1 MNPQSEAD
9 QRLTVSRDGDA
20 VVVRLGGDWSLR
32 EGLPSTIA
40 VGKAIDTDPRPSRV
54 RVENISLGRW
64 DTSLVT
70 VLARIEQTGTEHG
83 LDLDLTEAPPGAQ
96 RLLEIAR
103 EGGRRSQGALSV
115 LPVASPEI
123 RAPLPWAVGRFVIE
137 GTRSLGDK
145 VPPLTEAV
153 GRFVI
158 EGARTVGD
166 KVDFLGSTAVALW
179 RMLVG
184 RTWRLGLGM
193 TAALQEAGV
202 GTLPVLAILAFSGG
216 AVLSLLANQQLGK
229 LGAPLLAPQ
238 LVAIVIL
245 RELGALATGV
255 ALAFRVGSG
264 IAAELAT
271 MAAGKEVDALRA
283 MNISPFDFLVAPR
296 VLALVLMGPLLVI
309 YANALGLLGGLFVG
323 VSTNEI
329 PVAIHLESLSSALTL
344 KHAIAGLVKGA
355 AFGLVVGMVGC
366 YYGLR
371 SGKTPGSVGQAVQTA
386 VVAAV
391 LGVVLADAVL
401 TLFFKWVEL

>member
-1 MNPQSEAD
+1 M
-9 QRLTVSRDGDA
+9 
-20 VVVRLGGDWSLR
+20 VRLGGDWNLR
-32 EGLPSTIA
+32 EGLPSTLA

-70 VLARIEQTGTEHG
+70 VLARIEQTGATHG
-83 LDLDLTEAPPGAQ
+83 LDLDLTKAPAGVL

-103 EGGRRSQGALSV
+103 EGGRRSSGALSI
-115 LPVASPEI
+115 LPAASPEI
-123 RAPLPWAVGRFVIE
+123 RAPLPWVVGRWVIE
-137 GTRSLGDK
+137 GTLTLGDK

-158 EGARTVGD
+158 ESARTTGD
-166 KVDFLGSTAVALW
+166 KIDFLGSTAVALW

-323 VSTNEI
+323 VGTNEI

-344 KHAIAGLVKGA
+344 KHAIAGLMKGA
-355 AFGLVVGMVGC
+355 AFGLAVGMAGC

-371 SGKTPGSVGQAVQTA
+371 SGKTPGSVGQAVQTG

-391 LGVVLADAVL
+391 LGVVVADAVL
-401 TLFFKWVEL
+401 TLFFKWVQL

>member
-1 MNPQSEAD
+1 LTHHSEAD
-9 QRLTVSRDGDA
+9 HRLTVSRDGDA
-20 VVVRLGGDWSLR
+20 VVVRLGGDWNLR
-32 EGLPSTIA
+32 GGLPSTIA
-40 VGKAIDTDPRPSRV
+40 FAKAIDADPRPSRV
-54 RVENISLGRW
+54 RVENVSLGRW
-64 DTSLVT
+64 DSSLVT
-70 VLARIEQTGTEHG
+70 VLAQIEQTGAKHG
-83 LDLDLTEAPPGAQ
+83 LDLDLTEAPAGAQ

-103 EGGRRSQGALSV
+103 EGVRPLAWSGRSA
-115 LPVASPEI
+115 
-123 RAPLPWAVGRFVIE
+123 IE
-137 GTRSLGDK
+137 GARTLGDK

-158 EGARTVGD
+158 EGARTTGD
-166 KVDFLGSTAVALW
+166 KIDFLGSTAVALW
-179 RMLVG
+179 RILVG

-193 TAALQEAGV
+193 TTALQEAGV

-229 LGAPLLAPQ
+229 LGAPILAPQ

-283 MNISPFDFLVAPR
+283 MGISPFDFLVAPR
-296 VLALVLMGPLLVI
+296 VLALVLMGPLLVV
-309 YANALGLLGGLFVG
+309 YANTLGLLGGLFVG
-323 VSTNEI
+323 VSTNEM
-329 PVAIHLESLSSALTL
+329 PVEIHLESSKAALTL

-355 AFGLVVGMVGC
+355 AFGLVVGMAGC

-386 VVAAV
+386 VVRAV

-401 TLFFKWVEL
+401 TLVFKWVRL

>member
-1 MNPQSEAD
+1 MERFRD
-9 QRLTVSRDGDA
+9 QRLAVSHDGGA
-20 VVVRLGGDWSLR
+20 VVVGLCGDWNLR

-40 VGKAIDTDPRPSRV
+40 VGQAMSGDPRPSRV
-54 RVENISLGRW
+54 RVTNASLGRW
-64 DTSLVT
+64 DSSLVT
-70 VLARIEQTGTEHG
+70 VLAQIEQTAAKHG
-83 LDLDLTEAPPGAQ
+83 LDFDLSGAPAGAQ

-103 EGGRRSQGALSV
+103 EGGRRSKGALSI
-115 LPVASPEI
+115 LPVASPET
-123 RAPLPWAVGRFVIE
+123 RPPLAWVMGRWVID
-137 GTRSLGDK
+137 GTLNLGER

-158 EGARTVGD
+158 EGARTTGD
-166 KVDFLGSTAVALW
+166 KIDFLGATAVAFW

-202 GTLPVLAILAFSGG
+202 GTLPVLAMLAFSGG

-245 RELGALATGV
+245 RELGALATGM

-271 MAAGKEVDALRA
+271 MSAGKEVDALRA
-283 MNISPFDFLVAPR
+283 MSISPFDFLVAPR
-296 VLALVLMGPLLVI
+296 VLALVLMGPVLVV
-309 YANALGLLGGLFVG
+309 YANSLGLLGGVFVG

-329 PVAIHLESLSSALTL
+329 PVGVLLESSYAALTM
-344 KHAIAGLVKGA
+344 KHGIAGLVKGA
-355 AFGLVVGMVGC
+355 AFGFVVGIVGC

-371 SGKTPGSVGQAVQTA
+371 SGKTPGSVGQAVQTS

-401 TLFFKWVEL
+401 TLFFKWVQL

>member
-1 MNPQSEAD
+1 MSRVAD
-9 QRLTVSRDGDA
+9 HRLTVSRDGDA
-20 VVVRLGGDWSLR
+20 VVVRLSGDWNLR

-40 VGKAIDTDPRPSRV
+40 VGKAIDGDPRPARV
-54 RVENISLGRW
+54 RVENVSLGRW
-64 DTSLVT
+64 DSSLVT
-70 VLARIEQTGTEHG
+70 VLAQIEQTGAKHG
-83 LDLDLTEAPPGAQ
+83 LDLDLTEAPAGAQ
-96 RLLEIAR
+96 RLLEIALA
-103 EGGRRSQGALSV
+103 GGRRSKGALSV
-115 LPVASPEI
+115 LPPAPPGI
-123 RAPLPWAVGRFVIE
+123 RPPLAWAVGRFVIE
-137 GTRSLGDK
+137 STLTLGDK

-158 EGARTVGD
+158 ESTRTVGD

-193 TAALQEAGV
+193 TVALQEVGV

-216 AVLSLLANQQLGK
+216 AVLSLLANQHLGR

-264 IAAELAT
+264 IAAELAS
-271 MAAGKEVDALRA
+271 MSAGKEVDALRA
-283 MNISPFDFLVAPR
+283 MSISPFDFLVAPR
-296 VLALVLMGPLLVI
+296 VLALVLMGPLLVV
-309 YANALGLLGGLFVG
+309 YANSLGLLGGLFVG

-329 PVAIHLESLSSALTL
+329 PVGVLLESSYAALTL

-371 SGKTPGSVGQAVQTA
+371 SGTTPGAVGQAVQAA
-386 VVAAV
+386 VVSAV
-391 LGVVLADAVL
+391 LGVVLADAIL
-401 TLFFKWVEL
+401 TLFFKWVQL

>member
-1 MNPQSEAD
+1 MTRHSEAD
-9 QRLTVSRDGDA
+9 HRLTVSRDGDA
-20 VVVRLGGDWSLR
+20 VVVRLGGDWNLR
-32 EGLPSTIA
+32 GGLPSTIA
-40 VGKAIDTDPRPSRV
+40 VAKAIDADPRPSRL
-54 RVENISLGRW
+54 RVEKVSLGRW
-64 DTSLVT
+64 DSSLVT
-70 VLARIEQTGTEHG
+70 VLAQIAQTGAKHG
-83 LDLDLTEAPPGAQ
+83 LDLDLTEAPAGAQ

-103 EGGRRSQGALSV
+103 EGKR
-115 LPVASPEI
+115 P
-123 RAPLPWAVGRFVIE
+123 PLAWSGSSAIE
-137 GTRSLGDK
+137 GTRTLGDK

-158 EGARTVGD
+158 EGARTTGD
-166 KVDFLGSTAVALW
+166 KIDFLGSTAVALW

-229 LGAPLLAPQ
+229 LGAPVLAPQ

-271 MAAGKEVDALRA
+271 MSAGKEVDALRA
-283 MNISPFDFLVAPR
+283 MGISPFDFLVAPR
-296 VLALVLMGPLLVI
+296 VLALVLMGPLLVV

-329 PVAIHLESLSSALTL
+329 PVEIHLESSKAALTL

-391 LGVVLADAVL
+391 LGVVLADALL
-401 TLFFKWVEL
+401 TLFFKWVQL

>member
-1 MNPQSEAD
+1 MSRVAD
-9 QRLTVSRDGDA
+9 HRLTVSRDGDT
-20 VVVRLGGDWSLR
+20 VVVGLGGDWNLR
-32 EGLPSTIA
+32 GGLPSLIA
-40 VGKAIDTDPRPSRV
+40 VGRAIDTDPRPSRL
-54 RVENISLGRW
+54 RVENNSLGRW
-64 DTSLVT
+64 DSSLVA
-70 VLARIEQTGTEHG
+70 VLAQIEQTGAKHG
-83 LDLDLTEAPPGAQ
+83 LDLDLAKAPAGAQ

-103 EGGRRSQGALSV
+103 EGGRRSNSALSV
-115 LPVASPEI
+115 LPAASPEI
-123 RAPLPWAVGRFVIE
+123 RPPLAWAVGRFVIE
-137 GTRSLGDK
+137 GTRTLGDR
-145 VPPLTEAV
+145 VPPVTEAV
-153 GRFVI
+153 GRFFI
-158 EGARTVGD
+158 EGARTLGD
-166 KVDFLGSTAVALW
+166 KVDFLGSTAIALW
-179 RMLVG
+179 RILVG

-193 TAALQEAGV
+193 TAAFQEAGV

-283 MNISPFDFLVAPR
+283 MGISPFDFLVAPR
-296 VLALVLMGPLLVI
+296 VLALVLMGPLLAV
-309 YANALGLLGGLFVG
+309 YANAIGILGGLFVG
-323 VSTNEI
+323 VGTNEI

-355 AFGLVVGMVGC
+355 AFGLVVGMAGC

-386 VVAAV
+386 VVRAV

-401 TLFFKWVEL
+401 TLFFKWVQL

>member
-1 MNPQSEAD
+1 MTHHSDAD
-9 QRLTVSRDGDA
+9 QRLTVSRDGDS
-20 VVVRLGGDWSLR
+20 VVVRLGGDWNLR
-32 EGLPSTIA
+32 GGLPSTIA
-40 VGKAIDTDPRPSRV
+40 IAAAIETSPRPSRV
-54 RVENISLGRW
+54 RVESLSLGRW
-64 DTSLVT
+64 DSSLVT
-70 VLARIEQTGTEHG
+70 VLAQIEQTSAKHG
-83 LDLDLTEAPPGAQ
+83 LDLDLSEAPAGAQ

-103 EGGRRSQGALSV
+103 EGGRRSKGALSI
-115 LPVASPEI
+115 LPAASPEI
-123 RAPLPWAVGRFVIE
+123 RPPLAWVVGRWVIE
-137 GTRSLGDK
+137 GTLNLGDK

-153 GRFVI
+153 GRFVM
-158 EGARTVGD
+158 ESARTTGD
-166 KVDFLGSTAVALW
+166 KIDFLGSTAVALW

-202 GTLPVLAILAFSGG
+202 GTLPVLAILAFAGG
-216 AVLSLLANQQLGK
+216 AVLSLLANQQLGR

-271 MAAGKEVDALRA
+271 MSAGKEVDALRA
-283 MNISPFDFLVAPR
+283 MSISPFDFLVAPR
-296 VLALVLMGPLLVI
+296 VLALVLMGPLLVV
-309 YANALGLLGGLFVG
+309 YANSFGLLGGLFVG
-323 VSTNEI
+323 VTTNEI
-329 PVAIHLESLSSALTL
+329 PVAILLESSYAALTL

-371 SGKTPGSVGQAVQTA
+371 SGKTAGSVGHAVQTA

-401 TLFFKWVEL
+401 TLFFKWVQL